1 MNKPAVSILMNC
13 FNGELFL
20 KEAIQSVINQ
30 SFRDWELIF
39 WDNRSN
45 DKSAEIFH
53 SFSDNRLKYYL
64 SKMLYNFILYLSLII
79 LGLLVMRFGIFQIR
93 KFKKGETK
101 VTKKISEQIAFVIFF
116 IIIIGLIIYSVN
128 DLLF

>member
-1 MNKPAVSILMNC
+1 
-13 FNGELFL
+13 
-20 KEAIQSVINQ
+20 
-30 SFRDWELIF
+30 
-39 WDNRSN
+39 
-45 DKSAEIFH
+45 
-53 SFSDNRLKYYL
+53 
-64 SKMLYNFILYLSLII
+64 MLYNFILYLSLII

-116 IIIIGLIIYSVN
+116 LIILGLIVYSIN

>member
-1 MNKPAVSILMNC
+1 
-13 FNGELFL
+13 
-20 KEAIQSVINQ
+20 
-30 SFRDWELIF
+30 
-39 WDNRSN
+39 
-45 DKSAEIFH
+45 
-53 SFSDNRLKYYL
+53 
-64 SKMLYNFILYLSLII
+64 MLYNFILYLSLII

-116 IIIIGLIIYSVN
+116 TIIIGLIIYSVN